1 MNSST
6 FRKGWRLSRGILRVL
21 PATLARGLLTA
32 AAIAAFLVACG
43 LPTIPYLAPPQNAD
57 TTGGANE
64 ETWNLTF
71 EHNPQNDGDDFQGYE
86 LYYKL
91 YTVDQRSSIDADANY
106 IAATPVEP
114 GPGRLQQR
122 GFVRAVAVSERLSST
137 PYSITE
143 IIGDDQLP
151 QLPTTPTASVVTYQ
165 IRVSAAYDG
174 STDADVIVTWD
185 QGGGR
190 ARGFRR
196 RSVRSDFPADPR
208 KSLDSFWAQ
217 TAYDPTDWDVQQM
230 GLDDEIDQNG
240 VPDRFV
246 TIWYAIAYGV
256 DGTSFSGYY
265 SEPLRLDDAVIVLQ

>member
-57 TTGGANE
+57 SSGLNE
-64 ETWNLTF
+64 ETRVVTF
-71 EHNPQNDGDDFQGYE
+71 EHNPDNDGDDFQGYE

-91 YTVDQRSSIDADANY
+91 YTVDQRSQIDADANY
-106 IAATPVEP
+106 IATTPVEP

-151 QLPTTPTASVVTYQ
+151 QLPTTPTASLVTY
-165 IRVSAAYDG
+165 SLDLSGPFAADP
-174 STDADVIVTWD
+174 DADLIVTWD

-196 RSVRSDFPADPR
+196 RSVQSDFAADPR
-208 KSLDSFWAQ
+208 NSLDSFWAQ
-217 TAYDPTDWDVQQM
+217 TAYDPTDWDIQQM